1 MEKHFSFPFFPI
13 KALIVLGLLSIPL
26 FLFSQEAP
34 SYQNDFPPE
43 EFTTRRS
50 KVFEAIGSNA
60 IAVVQGGSSV
70 RGFHVFRQTNEFYYL
85 SGIEVANAYLLLN
98 GRTKKT
104 TLYLPHQDVERERGE
119 GKFLSVEDADFIR
132 KMSGIE
138 LVYGIEML
146 STHLSRFLV
155 RYPFPALHTPFSPGE
170 GLATSRDEILS
181 GQARAMSDSWDI
193 SSSREGHFIE
203 LLKTRYPQFEVH
215 DLSPVLDELRL
226 IKSTREIALIRRASQ
241 IAGYGI
247 MESIRSTQPGVME
260 YQLNAVANYIF
271 QINGSQGDG
280 YRSITATGTNAWYGH
295 YFRNQSELKNGE
307 LILMDY
313 APDYHYYTSDV
324 SRIWPV
330 NGKFTA
336 AQKELYTF
344 ILAFYKELLKRIRPG
359 VTSDQVMDEAS
370 EALKGIFDKTNFSKP
385 IYRSAAREALT
396 FRGGLS
402 HPVGMAVHDVG
413 NYRKDVLK
421 PGMVFSIDPMI
432 WIPEEKL
439 YVRVED
445 VVVVTE
451 TGCENFSGFVP
462 TEIEELEN
470 LMKDDGVLQ
479 KKPAQGAVNE
489 KR

>member
-1 MEKHFSFPFFPI
+1 MENCFSFLFPTL
-13 KALIVLGLLSIPL
+13 KSLIFLGLLLTPSL
-26 FLFSQEAP
+26 LFSQELP
-34 SYQNDFPPE
+34 SYQTDFPAD
-43 EFTTRRS
+43 EFAARRLR
-50 KVFEAIGSNA
+50 VFEAIGTNA
-60 IAVVQGGSSV
+60 ISIVQGGTSV

-104 TLYLPHQDVERERGE
+104 TLFLPHQDIERERGE
-119 GKFLSVEDADFIR
+119 GKTISVEDAALVKKI
-132 KMSGIE
+132 SGVDD
-138 LVYGIEML
+138 VYGIEMF

-155 RYPFPALHTPFSPGE
+155 RYPFPVLHTPFSPGE
-170 GLATSRDEILS
+170 GAAASRDEILA

-193 SSSREGHFIE
+193 SGSREGHFID
-203 LLKTRYPQFEVH
+203 LLKTRYPQFEVR
-215 DLSPVLDELRL
+215 DLSPVLDEMRL
-226 IKSTREIALIRRASQ
+226 IKSPREIALIRRASQ

-247 MESIRSTQPGVME
+247 IESIRSTQPGVME
-260 YQLNAVANYIF
+260 YQLNAVADYIF

-295 YFRNQSELKNGE
+295 YFRNQSELKSGE

-330 NGKFTA
+330 NGKFSPG
-336 AQKELYTF
+336 QKELYTF

-359 VTSDQVMDEAS
+359 VTSDQVMDEAL
-370 EALKGIFDKTNFSKP
+370 EALKAIFEKTNFSKP
-385 IYRSAAREALT
+385 IYQSAARGALT

-451 TGCENFSGFVP
+451 SGFENFSGFVP
-462 TEIEELEN
+462 TEIEDIEK
-470 LMKDDGVLQ
+470 LMKEEGILQ
-479 KKPAQGAVNE
+479 KRPAQGPSV
-489 KR
+489 K

>member
-1 MEKHFSFPFFPI
+1 MENRFSFPFSAFKTI
-13 KALIVLGLLSIPL
+13 FCLGLLSIPS
-26 FLFSQEAP
+26 FLFSQELP
-34 SYQNDFPPE
+34 SYQTDFPAE
-43 EFTTRRS
+43 EFAARRLR
-50 KVFEAIGSNA
+50 VFEAMGSNA
-60 IAVVQGGSSV
+60 ISIVQGGTSV

-98 GRTKKT
+98 GRTKKS
-104 TLYLPHQDVERERGE
+104 TLFLPHQDIERERGE
-119 GKFLSVEDADFIR
+119 GKTISVEDAELVKKI
-132 KMSGIE
+132 SGVDD
-138 LVYGIEML
+138 VYGIEML
-146 STHLSRFLV
+146 SIHLSRFLV
-155 RYPFPALHTPFSPGE
+155 RYPFPVVHTPFSPGE
-170 GLATSRDEILS
+170 GAAASRDEILA
-181 GQARAMSDSWDI
+181 GQARAMSDAWDI
-193 SSSREGHFIE
+193 SSSHEGHFIE
-203 LLKTRYPQFEVH
+203 LLKTRYPQFEVR
-215 DLSPVLDELRL
+215 DLSPVLDEMRL
-226 IKSTREIALIRRASQ
+226 IKSPREIALIRRASQ

-247 MESIRSTQPGVME
+247 MESIRSTQPGAME
-260 YQLNAVANYIF
+260 YQLNAVADYVF

-330 NGKFTA
+330 NGKFSTG
-336 AQKELYTF
+336 QRELYTF
-344 ILAFYKELLKRIRPG
+344 ILAFYKELLKKIRPG
-359 VTSDQVMDEAS
+359 VTSDQVMDEAT
-370 EALKGIFDKTNFSKP
+370 EALKAIFEKTTFSKP
-385 IYRSAAREALT
+385 IYQSAARGALT

-451 TGCENFSGFVP
+451 SGFENFSGFVP
-462 TEIEELEN
+462 TEIEDIEK
-470 LMKDDGVLQ
+470 LMKEEGILQ
-479 KKPAQGAVNE
+479 KRPAQGQSV
-489 KR
+489 K